1 MVVRKKDRGNDKLL
15 QVSLIFSV
23 FKNYCLSSNNSDFTP
38 TSKMMIKLLCNRAV
52 LYHNINKYLVV
63 VVVMVVVVMV
73 VVGLSNIHPLPRD
86 RHGMEYLDPIFHS

>member
-15 QVSLIFSV
+15 QVSLIFSM
-23 FKNYCLSSNNSDFTP
+23 FKNYGLSSNNSDFTP
-38 TSKMMIKLLCNRAV
+38 TSKMMIKLLCNHAV

-63 VVVMVVVVMV
+63 MVVMVVV